1 LTILLRLAPAVALLQ
16 IAACQSVEPPPRSG
30 QVTTIGETT
39 IRTSGSVRMDFVYV
53 N

>member
-1 LTILLRLAPAVALLQ
+1 VRAAAAAALLLVS
-16 IAACQSVEPPPRSG
+16 ACQSLEATPPPQSKS
-30 QVTTIGETT
+30 VTVGDTT

>member
-1 LTILLRLAPAVALLQ
+1 MRLLRLAPAVALLLMS
-16 IAACQSVEPPPRSG
+16 ACQSVEPPKPP
-30 QVTTIGETT
+30 QVTTIGDTT